1 MPGVRFV
8 YLDMADWQDCTKA
21 PQISTLPQ
29 IPLLRGRQEDRERES
44 EGLKA
49 YRERRLKNEHK
60 EMGRERKWGTPW
72 KRRGVIK
79 WDYKT

>member
-8 YLDMADWQDCTKA
+8 CLDTADWQDCTKA

-29 IPLLRGRQEDRERES
+29 IPLLRGKSGETRRQS

-49 YRERRLKNEHK
+49 DRERRLKN
-60 EMGRERKWGTPW
+60 
-72 KRRGVIK
+72 KRRWEEEGRGDVHRLQLNSKIK
-79 WDYKT
+79 ANSKY